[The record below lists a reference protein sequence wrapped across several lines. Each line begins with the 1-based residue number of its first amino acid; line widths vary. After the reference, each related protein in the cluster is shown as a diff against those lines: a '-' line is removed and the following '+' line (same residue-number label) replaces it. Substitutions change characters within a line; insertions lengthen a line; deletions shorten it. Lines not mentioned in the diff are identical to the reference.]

1 MKVQLTIPS
10 ATRRFD
16 LQKGCFYTCV
26 PSAIERRQRELGS
39 KRGRGFESLD
49 RYAALPTTDNHVV
62 FLFRRHVS
70 KRCGD
75 GRKRSGPKSLCGS

>member
-39 KRGRGFESLD
+39 KRGRGFESLG
-49 RYAALPTTDNHVV
+49 RYRLSPHSEHLRY
-62 FLFRRHVS
+62 FLRCCDEGTVS
-70 KRCGD
+70 HFWTAD
-75 GRKRSGPKSLCGS
+75 QNP